1 MIGDT
6 NIDLDSAVYSCAEY
20 HHDTDLELFYRDGR
34 GFRLVTDVEPSE
46 YLRLYQNPND
56 ETIQWLLGSHY
67 HEDHHD
73 R

>member
-1 MIGDT
+1 MIIDT

-20 HHDTDLELFYRDGR
+20 HNDTDLELFYRDGR

-46 YLRLYQNPND
+46 YLRLYQNPDD
-56 ETIQWLLGSHY
+56 ETILWLLGSHY
-67 HEDHHD
+67 HEDYHD

>member
-1 MIGDT
+1 MIIDT
-6 NIDLDSAVYSCAEY
+6 NIDLDSVLFVNAEY
-20 HHDTDLELFYRDGR
+20 NNPDLELFYRDGR
-34 GFRLVTDVEPSE
+34 GFRLVTDVELSE

-67 HEDHHD
+67 HEDHRD

>member
-1 MIGDT
+1 MIIDT
-6 NIDLDSAVYSCAEY
+6 NIDLDSVLFVNAEY
-20 HHDTDLELFYRDGR
+20 HNPDLELFYRDGR
-34 GFRLVTDVEPSE
+34 GFRLVTDVELSE

-56 ETIQWLLGSHY
+56 EAIQWLVGSHY